1 MPVGTLRAMPE
12 SHVFDTA
19 IALQHQGGDD
29 FAGHTSPAYWNMIG
43 PFGGITAAVALNA
56 VLQHPQLLGE
66 PVAITVNYA
75 GPVGPGPFTARARP
89 VRTNRS
95 TQHWWVELV
104 QAGVDGDESVSTT
117 ATVVTAARRATWGA
131 SDAPMPAVPA
141 PADLPRSVRPGDVV
155 AWLARYEV
163 RTIEGDIPQVW
174 EGQHAESSLSRW
186 WLRDDPPR
194 PLDFAA
200 LTAMA
205 DVFFPRVW
213 LKRATRVPVGTVS
226 MTVYFHADGAQLAA
240 NGDAHLLA
248 EARAQTFRDGFFDQ
262 TGLLWG
268 ADGRLLCSTHQVVY
282 YKE

>member
-1 MPVGTLRAMPE
+1 MTEP
-12 SHVFDTA
+12 HVFDRA
-19 IALQHQGGDD
+19 IALQHQGDND

-75 GPVGPGPFTARARP
+75 GPVGEGPFTARARP
-89 VRTNRS
+89 ARTNRS

-104 QAGVDGDESVSTT
+104 QTGADGAESVSTT

-141 PADLPRSVRPGDVV
+141 PDAVARSVRPGNVA

-174 EGQHAESSLSRW
+174 EGQQ
-186 WLRDDPPR
+186 
-194 PLDFAA
+194 
-200 LTAMA
+200 
-205 DVFFPRVW
+205 
-213 LKRATRVPVGTVS
+213 
-226 MTVYFHADGAQLAA
+226 AQGMYVIDTQL
-240 NGDAHLLA
+240 LLQPLA
-248 EARAQTFRDGFFDQ
+248 EVTETA
-262 TGLLWG
+262 
-268 ADGRLLCSTHQVVY
+268 
-282 YKE
+282 